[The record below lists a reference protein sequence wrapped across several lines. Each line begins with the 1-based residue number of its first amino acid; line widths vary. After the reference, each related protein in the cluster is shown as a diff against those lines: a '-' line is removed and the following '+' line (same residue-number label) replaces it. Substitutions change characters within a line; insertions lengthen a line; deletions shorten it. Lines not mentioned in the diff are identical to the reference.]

1 MHKPPAIRGNDKDAW
16 LAAVI
21 RAIEQIALSSVANGH
36 RIIGFTAPERHSAVS
51 TVARST
57 AEVFANSG
65 LSTLYIDLTRPVEKT
80 PAGPIWSPGEDD
92 PKRCIFRRNDGA
104 DRLVA
109 RPTAGTQSAFN
120 NVTGVRQS
128 LAKELAEYSKIVI
141 DIPPILEVTNHQIN
155 PIAAAAACDAVL
167 MICVRGQLTHQQI
180 TQAMEMIR
188 SAGGKITGTVL
199 NEIGYATTGADF
211 ARIARRVFR
220 SAPRIA
226 HWLERKA
233 LDSDLLN

>member
-1 MHKPPAIRGNDKDAW
+1 
-16 LAAVI
+16 
-21 RAIEQIALSSVANGH
+21 
-36 RIIGFTAPERHSAVS
+36 
-51 TVARST
+51 
-57 AEVFANSG
+57 
-65 LSTLYIDLTRPVEKT
+65 
-80 PAGPIWSPGEDD
+80 
-92 PKRCIFRRNDGA
+92 
-104 DRLVA
+104 
-109 RPTAGTQSAFN
+109 
-120 NVTGVRQS
+120 
-128 LAKELAEYSKIVI
+128 
-141 DIPPILEVTNHQIN
+141 
-155 PIAAAAACDAVL
+155 